1 MAGST
6 ITNILSVGGTALPTP
21 TGYTVTR
28 NDLDGSGTQRSE
40 NGTLHR
46 DRIRGGIY
54 TIEAEWENLS
64 VSQLNTLTTAFS
76 PAKIEVGFFDLTTC
90 QWISRINGEPVYMYA
105 ANPSASV
112 STPGDNTSDMKCSYS
127 VSLIQF

>member
-76 PAKIEVGFFDLTTC
+76 PASFSVLFFDLTTC
-90 QWISRINGEPVYMYA
+90 GTVTATMYA

>member
-54 TIEAEWENLS
+54 TIEVEWENLS

-76 PAKIEVGFFDLTTC
+76 PASFSVSFFDLTTC
-90 QWISRINGEPVYMYA
+90 GTVTATMYA
-105 ANPSASV
+105 ANPSVSV
-112 STPGDNTSDMKCSYS
+112 TVPAANTSDMKCSYS

>member
-1 MAGST
+1 MAGVM
-6 ITNILSVGGTALPTP
+6 ITDILTVDGTALPTP

-54 TIEAEWENLS
+54 TIEVEWSSLS
-64 VSQLNTLTTAFS
+64 VSELSVLTAAFA
-76 PAKIEVGFFDLTTC
+76 PASISVSFFDLTTC
-90 QWISRINGEPVYMYA
+90 SHITATMYA
-105 ANPSASV
+105 ANPTASV
-112 STPGDNTSDMKCSYS
+112 TTPAANTSDMKCSYS
-127 VSLIQF
+127 VSLVQF

>member
-1 MAGST
+1 MAA
-6 ITNILSVGGTALPTP
+6 ITNVLTVGGTPLPAP
-21 TGYTVTR
+21 TSYTVTR

-54 TIEAEWENLS
+54 TIEAEWEYLS
-64 VSQLNTLTTAFS
+64 VSGLNTLTAAFS
-76 PAKIEVGFFDLTTC
+76 PASFSVTFFDLTTC
-90 QWISRINGEPVYMYA
+90 GTVTATMYA

-112 STPGDNTSDMKCSYS
+112 SSPGKTTADMKCSYS

>member
-1 MAGST
+1 MAGT
-6 ITNILSVGGTALPTP
+6 AITNILTVDGTALPTP

-40 NGTLHR
+40 DGTLHR

-54 TIEAEWENLS
+54 TIEVEWENLS
-64 VSQLNTLTTAFS
+64 VGRLGTLTSAFS
-76 PAKIEVGFFDLTTC
+76 PAQLSVTFFDLTTC
-90 QWISRINGEPVYMYA
+90 SRVTADMYA

-112 STPGDNTSDMKCSYS
+112 TTPAANTSDMKCSYS
-127 VSLIQF
+127 VSLVQF